1 MDYVYIGKIVNTH
14 GIKGEVR
21 ILSNFEMIPKVF
33 QKGMTFY
40 IGKKKEAKGVT
51 SYRHHKVFEMV
62 TFEGIDNIN
71 DVLYMKGLN
80 VFVNREDLNLQPGEY
95 LDQDLIGFHI
105 YMDGEEKGTITE
117 IRESTKNHKLFIVKT
132 KEKKVYAPYEREL
145 LEKVNLVNKRIDYA
159 KIEGLFQWK

>member
-1 MDYVYIGKIVNTH
+1 
-14 GIKGEVR
+14 
-21 ILSNFEMIPKVF
+21 
-33 QKGMTFY
+33 
-40 IGKKKEAKGVT
+40 
-51 SYRHHKVFEMV
+51 MV

-145 LEKVNLVNKRIDYA
+145 LEKVNLVNKRIDSA
-159 KIEGLFQWK
+159 KIEGLFQ

>member
-21 ILSNFEMIPKVF
+21 ILSNFEIIPKVF

-40 IGKKKEAKGVT
+40 IGKKKDVKVVT

-145 LEKVNLVNKRIDYA
+145 LEKVDLVNKRIDYA
-159 KIEGLFQWK
+159 KIEGLFQ

>member
-40 IGKKKEAKGVT
+40 IGKKKEAKIVT

-80 VFVNREDLNLQPGEY
+80 VFVNWEDLNLQPGEY

-117 IRESTKNHKLFIVKT
+117 IRESAKNHKLFIVKT

-145 LEKVNLVNKRIDYA
+145 LEKVDLVNKRIDYA
-159 KIEGLFQWK
+159 KIEGLFQ

>member
-40 IGKKKEAKGVT
+40 IGKKKEAKVVT
-51 SYRHHKVFEMV
+51 SCRHHKVFEMV

-145 LEKVNLVNKRIDYA
+145 LEKVDLVNKRIDYA
-159 KIEGLFQWK
+159 KIEGLFQ

>member
-40 IGKKKEAKGVT
+40 IGKKKEAKVVT

-95 LDQDLIGFHI
+95 LDRRFNWVPYLHGWRRKRNDYRNSRIH
-105 YMDGEEKGTITE
+105 
-117 IRESTKNHKLFIVKT
+117 KNHKLFIVKT

-159 KIEGLFQWK
+159 KIEGLFQ

>member
-40 IGKKKEAKGVT
+40 IGKKKETKVVT

-117 IRESTKNHKLFIVKT
+117 IRESAKNHKLFIVKT

-145 LEKVNLVNKRIDYA
+145 LEKVDLVNKRIDYA
-159 KIEGLFQWK
+159 KIEGLFQ